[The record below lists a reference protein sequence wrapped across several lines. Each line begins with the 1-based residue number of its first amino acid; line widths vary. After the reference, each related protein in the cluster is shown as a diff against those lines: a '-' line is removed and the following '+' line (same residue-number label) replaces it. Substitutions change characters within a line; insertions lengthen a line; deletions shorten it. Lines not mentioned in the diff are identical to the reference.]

1 MENNK
6 IYFTLVGEHLFNGH
20 SILEKGMGLTLV
32 KNPNN
37 EYDPETIEI
46 KVAGLGQIGYVANSV
61 TTRKGVS
68 YSAGRLVDKIENNTC
83 ATIEYVLSYGA
94 ICSLK
99 GEVVNG

>member
-6 IYFTLVGEHLFNGH
+6 IYFTLVGEHLFYGH
-20 SILEKGMGLTLV
+20 SILEKGMELTLV

-83 ATIEYVLSYGA
+83 SRITNTKKHSSIPLWRR
-94 ICSLK
+94 
-99 GEVVNG
+99 